1 MAVKHHYHFAVKR
14 KLKKKNFFSNAWLIV
29 CIFSIFIYKT
39 TRRRLRRRSNWW
51 CYTTFIALCLF
62 KQAQY
67 HHGFYFYELEVCYEL
82 HINQSAI
89 LHLTFLKDC
98 FGFHVLEKTVM
109 TDSDEK
115 NRVVT
120 AFVFTWSKKGLDSLM
135 NIDKNQRKL
144 SLASTPV
151 WKLK

>member
-1 MAVKHHYHFAVKR
+1 MGLIFGSVTSLQVRR
-14 KLKKKNFFSNAWLIV
+14 KKEVEEEEFFSNAWLIV
-29 CIFSIFIYKT
+29 CIFSIFIHKT

-82 HINQSAI
+82 HINQNAI

-98 FGFHVLEKTVM
+98 FGFNVLEKTVM

-115 NRVVT
+115 NEQWLLLCWRDP
-120 AFVFTWSKKGLDSLM
+120 KKGHDSVM
-135 NIDKNQRKL
+135 NIDNNQRKWVSSCL
-144 SLASTPV
+144 EA
-151 WKLK
+151 